1 VIARLALIATCA
13 FSGAAFAQGAP
24 AGAPPG
30 PMRLAGT
37 VTAIDGSVVTLKAD
51 DGTETR
57 LVMGSGLNLM
67 AARPAEREEIKPGS
81 LVATAARTQPDG
93 TGRSYGFRLIAPGSP
108 TLGSGRGPMPESGT
122 TITNGTVTKVTK
134 SAAGHEI
141 DIAYD
146 GGTRHVLL
154 PPDIPVV
161 SSFPADRTLLKVGVP
176 VNALA
181 ARGLDGTVSAL
192 MIMVM
197 LPGSQGTQTDA
208 ARR

>member
-1 VIARLALIATCA
+1 MIARLVLVASFA
-13 FSGAAFAQGAP
+13 FSSAAFAQGAP

-37 VTAIDGSVVTLKAD
+37 VTAIDGSVVTLKAT

-57 LVMGSGLNLM
+57 LVIGPNLNLM
-67 AARPAEREEIKPGS
+67 AARPADREEIKPGS

-108 TLGSGRGPMPESGT
+108 TLGSGRGPMPDPGT
-122 TITNGTVTKVTK
+122 TITNGTVTKVTRTD
-134 SAAGHEI
+134 AGHEI
-141 DIAYD
+141 DIAHD

-154 PPDIPVV
+154 PPDIQVV
-161 SSFPADRTLLKVGVP
+161 SSFPADRALLKVGVP

-181 ARGLDGTVSAL
+181 ARGADGAATAV

-197 LPGSQGTQTDA
+197 LPGSQGTQPDA